1 MTQPTQGDDPTQY
14 GGQQAAGPG
23 GYGQQPPYGD
33 QPGGPGGDDQG
44 PPKKQTGLIIAVG
57 AIVLLLVAGAVGGFL
72 LLSDDD
78 ADNTATEETTSATEE
93 TTSATEEATSATEEA
108 TSATEEATSAT
119 EEATSATE
127 EATSA
132 TEEATSA
139 PPSSVVPTV
148 GGDYCDKVR
157 AYDSDASLATTDFST
172 PAGQQK
178 LVDIL
183 VDLETAAPPELKDDY
198 QVVVDGFE
206 AIREGRP
213 EDLVQTDFT
222 NAFAAISADAETTC
236 GVDMGG

>member
-14 GGQQAAGPG
+14 GGQQPAGPG
-23 GYGQQPPYGD
+23 GYGQQPPSGG
-33 QPGGPGGDDQG
+33 QPGGPGGYDQG

-72 LLSDDD
+72 LLSGDD
-78 ADNTATEETTSATEE
+78 AATDNTATEETTSATEE
-93 TTSATEEATSATEEA
+93 TTSATEETTSATEET
-108 TSATEEATSAT
+108 TSATEET
-119 EEATSATE
+119 
-127 EATSA
+127 
-132 TEEATSA
+132 TSA

-157 AYDSDASLATTDFST
+157 AYDSDASLATTDFTT

-198 QVVVDGFE
+198 QVVLDGFE

-213 EDLVQTDFT
+213 QDLVQTDFT
-222 NAFAAISADAETTC
+222 NAFAAISADAEKNC

>member
-1 MTQPTQGDDPTQY
+1 MTQPTQGGDPTQY
-14 GGQQAAGPG
+14 GGQQPAGPG
-23 GYGQQPPYGD
+23 GYGQQPPSGG
-33 QPGGPGGDDQG
+33 QPGGPGGYDQG

-78 ADNTATEETTSATEE
+78 AATDNTATEETTSVTEE
-93 TTSATEEATSATEEA
+93 TTSVTEETTSVTEE
-108 TSATEEATSAT
+108 TEES
-119 EEATSATE
+119 
-127 EATSA
+127 
-132 TEEATSA
+132 TSA

-157 AYDSDASLATTDFST
+157 AYDSDASLATTDFTT

-198 QVVVDGFE
+198 QVVLDGFE

-222 NAFAAISADAETTC
+222 NAFAAISADAGKTC

>member
-14 GGQQAAGPG
+14 GGQQPAGPG
-23 GYGQQPPYGD
+23 GYGQQPPYGG
-33 QPGGPGGDDQG
+33 QPGGPGGYDQG

-78 ADNTATEETTSATEE
+78 AATDNTATEETTSATEE
-93 TTSATEEATSATEEA
+93 TTSATEETTSATEET
-108 TSATEEATSAT
+108 TSVTEET
-119 EEATSATE
+119 
-127 EATSA
+127 TSA

-157 AYDSDASLATTDFST
+157 AYDSDASLATTDFTT

-198 QVVVDGFE
+198 QVVLDGFE

>member
-14 GGQQAAGPG
+14 GGQQPAGPG
-23 GYGQQPPYGD
+23 GDGRQPPYGG
-33 QPGGPGGDDQG
+33 QPGGPGGYDQE

-78 ADNTATEETTSATEE
+78 GNTDTTATEETTSATEE
-93 TTSATEEATSATEEA
+93 TTSATEETTSATEET
-108 TSATEEATSAT
+108 TSATEETTSAT
-119 EEATSATE
+119 EETTSATE
-127 EATSA
+127 ET
-132 TEEATSA
+132 TSA

-157 AYDSDASLATTDFST
+157 AYDSDASLATTDFTT

>member
-14 GGQQAAGPG
+14 GGQQPAGPG
-23 GYGQQPPYGD
+23 GDGRQPPYGG
-33 QPGGPGGDDQG
+33 QPGGPGGYDQE

-78 ADNTATEETTSATEE
+78 GNTDTTATEETTSATEE
-93 TTSATEEATSATEEA
+93 TTST
-108 TSATEEATSAT
+108 
-119 EEATSATE
+119 
-127 EATSA
+127 
-132 TEEATSA
+132 
-139 PPSSVVPTV
+139 PPSSVAPTA

-157 AYDSDASLATTDFST
+157 AYDSDASLATTDFTT

-183 VDLETAAPPELKDDY
+183 MDLETAAPAELEDDY
-198 QVVVDGFE
+198 QLVIEGFE
-206 AIREGRP
+206 AIRKGRP
-213 EDLVQTDFT
+213 EDLVETDFT
-222 NAFAAISADAETTC
+222 NAFAAISAHAETTC